1 MDKNLKFVM
10 KNYRDG
16 VFDTERSLKKLEVRL
31 RKTDAA
37 FGVSVKRRKI
47 FRLMSMF
54 AAVIMLAILACGYY
68 IWVNAWTTYSAD
80 AVAETFVLPD
90 SSKVILAPGAT
101 LRVQKHK
108 DMRHVTMSGKV
119 FFNIFSDISS
129 PFRVS
134 VEKCSVVEVIGT
146 QFQVNQTV
154 STVQVDVLEGTVRF
168 GQSVLSDGM
177 SAIEKMSS
185 GRQEM
190 ITREVLNPMTW
201 ATGRFVYDD
210 ACLHDVMQDL
220 SVYYH
225 VVVKADGPVVN
236 KRITGTFPATE
247 LGDVLDMIG
256 QACGVRLSD

>member
-1 MDKNLKFVM
+1 MDRNLKFVM

-54 AAVIMLAILACGYY
+54 AAVIMLAILACGYN
-68 IWVNAWTTYSAD
+68 IWVNAWTTY
-80 AVAETFVLPD
+80 

-247 LGDVLDMIG
+247 LRDVLDMIG